1 MLKRVLISSGLM
13 AVVAMVSGCGSDA
26 KKATYKVGTVAKID
40 SAVLDG
46 GSVKKLLV
54 SKDNKLAYVLSDKG
68 AVFCVDLKDG
78 INSLHNKA
86 NYKKLTL
93 KDDANKDGTTA
104 GKDKLNTEE
113 VDPAANRDIALASKG
128 VVVKAQYRTAAGATQ
143 VGALAYFEGANQLP
157 TYAWT
162 NQATHVDGGVVD
174 ATQPFANGSN
184 KLLVVT
190 HDGKEFIVAQVAD
203 NFVSAVEIGDDKK
216 FTGYFSIN
224 GGNHFG
230 DHLRMVAQEGSTADA
245 PGKLFFINQGGISSV
260 GLDKLGTTVD
270 VPGITPTSEEAA
282 AKWAMKVAG
291 GVTANNEPTEAL
303 LLGDRVYIALA
314 PQGAAPHTGYTGG
327 VAVYNIK
334 DAKTTAPDVVTWDRV
349 LASNLSVH
357 QGKVRAIMN
366 EAWIDIKEDGTIGQ
380 ESFSLATLE
389 NNKLKDEKNMSSN
402 DLAGKTFYKFSTA
415 GLLGKLAQVLS
426 GVFVVGNDLL
436 CKTKSEVPQLSG
448 NQFTIHFHDKEIE
461 LKENKEE

>member
-1 MLKRVLISSGLM
+1 MLKRVLNISGLM
-13 AVVAMVSGCGSDA
+13 AALALVAVVSGCGSDA

-46 GSVKKLLV
+46 GNVKKLLV
-54 SKDNKLAYVLSDKG
+54 SKDNKLAYVLTSKG

-93 KDDANKDGTTA
+93 KDEGKDGTTA

-113 VDPAANRDIALASKG
+113 VNPADHRDIALSSKG
-128 VVVKAQYRTAAGATQ
+128 VVVKARYRTAAGAAEI
-143 VGALAYFEGANQLP
+143 GALAYFEGANQLP

-162 NQATHVDGGVVD
+162 NQATHGD
-174 ATQPFANGSN
+174 ATVIDPAQAFADGAN
-184 KLLVVT
+184 KLLVVN
-190 HDGKEFIVAQVAD
+190 HDGKEFIVAEVAD
-203 NFVSAVEIGDDKK
+203 HYVSAVEIGDDKK

-230 DHLRMVAQEGSTADA
+230 DNLRMVAQEGSTADA

-282 AKWAMKVAG
+282 DKWAMKVAG

-303 LLGDRVYIALA
+303 LLGDRVYIALS
-314 PQGAAPHTGYTGG
+314 PRDPVVVNMGG

-334 DAKTTAPDVVTWDRV
+334 DAKTTAPDVVTWNKV

-357 QGKVRAIMN
+357 QGKVRAMVN
-366 EAWIDIKEDGTIGQ
+366 RAWIDIKEDGTLGQ

-389 NNKLKDEKNMSSN
+389 NNKLKDEKNMSGN
-402 DLAGKTFYKFSTA
+402 DLAGKTFFKFSTA
-415 GLLGKLAQVLS
+415 GLFGKLAQVLNN
-426 GVFVVGNDLL
+426 VLVVGNDLL
-436 CKTKSEVPQLSG
+436 FSMSSEG
-448 NQFTIHFHDKEIE
+448 DGFTGEQFTIHFQDKEIE
-461 LKENKEE
+461 IKEAKE